1 MFSLIF
7 PGQGSQSVGM
17 CKEFYNKFDVVK
29 NIFKSADE
37 ILNFPISKLIFEGPK
52 EELNLTE
59 NTQPAIFLVSHA
71 IFTLLT
77 REFQFNFS
85 KNLFFAGHSL
95 GEYTALNSA
104 GFINFEDTIKILK
117 IRGKA
122 MQSSVPKGEG
132 GMIAVLGS
140 KIEFV
145 ENLLEQ
151 NKNKYKCYIAN
162 DNSDGQLVLS
172 GKKNDLEK
180 LSLDLKKNSIKNISL
195 PVSAPFHCEL
205 MEKATEVMKSNI
217 KNLNINTT
225 NKIVI
230 SNVTGKPMND
240 PEDIKKLLV
249 SQIESRVKWRESI
262 KYMIENGTKGF
273 IEIGPGKVLSGLVK
287 RIDKNIKLNAINSEE
302 DITILKNNYEL

>member
-29 NIFKSADE
+29 NIFKRADE

-59 NTQPAIFLVSHA
+59 NTQPAIFLVGHT
-71 IFTLLT
+71 IFTILT
-77 REFQFNFS
+77 KEFQFDVS
-85 KNLFFAGHSL
+85 KSLFFAGHSL

-151 NKNKYKCYIAN
+151 NKNKYKCFIAN

-180 LSLDLKKNSIKNISL
+180 LSLDLKKNSIKNIIL

-205 MEKATEVMKSNI
+205 MEKATEVMKNEI
-217 KNLNINTT
+217 EKLNINTT
-225 NKIVI
+225 NKILI

-240 PEDIKKLLV
+240 PEDIKKLLI

-273 IEIGPGKVLSGLVK
+273 IEIGPGKVLSGLVR
-287 RIDKNIKLNAINSEE
+287 RIERNVKLNAINSED
-302 DITILKNNYEL
+302 DINMLKNNYEF

>member
-17 CKEFYNKFDVVK
+17 CKEFYNKFDIVK

-37 ILNFPISKLIFEGPK
+37 ILKFPISKLIFEGPK

-59 NTQPAIFLVSHA
+59 NTQPAIFLVGHT

-77 REFQFNFS
+77 KEFQFNVS
-85 KNLFFAGHSL
+85 KSLFFAGHSL

-145 ENLLEQ
+145 ENLLEE
-151 NKNKYKCYIAN
+151 NKNKYKCFIAN

-180 LSLDLKKNSIKNISL
+180 LSLDLKKNSIKNIIL

-205 MEKATEVMKSNI
+205 MEKATEVMKNEI

-225 NKIVI
+225 NKILI

-249 SQIESRVKWRESI
+249 SQIESRVRWRESI

-302 DITILKNNYEL
+302 DITILKNNYEF